1 MQFTRSNQFGV
12 IAATLRQPIN
22 AAAIK
27 NLLLSKTVL
36 TVIDQAAFSASNFL
50 TAVIVARHSSAE
62 HFGLYI
68 LGLRLVDYCR
78 EIQNVMIWSPY
89 MLFSPRFQDAE
100 HARYTGSTLAHQIF
114 SCGLVALIFLSAWFV
129 LPPTFNSFM
138 LPLALVGVFFPLQEY
153 ARRICFAN
161 FHFVAVVMLDVA
173 VTVIQLAGLYFC
185 AMQNQ
190 MSVRN
195 AYWIIGAANGIAT
208 LVWLVW
214 ARSFFVFEKSRF
226 IPDFKMNWEQGKWL
240 LGGNVTLLAAS
251 QIFPWTLTTFHGAAA
266 TGIYAAGEG
275 IVNFI
280 RAFMISIQNFLGPK
294 LAHAYARGGKH
305 ALKQVVYQTT
315 ILLGVITG
323 ACAALFALFGGNLA
337 TLVYGEK
344 FVGLRWVIAFL
355 AFNIFLGALT
365 TSQSYAL
372 STIERSD
379 VNFKINILGLIL
391 SMSLGLALTIQYGA
405 LGAALGLG
413 VSNLLTAF
421 VRQIVFARFFKQEV
435 A

>member
-22 AAAIK
+22 PQAIK
-27 NLLLSKTVL
+27 SLLLSQTAL

-62 HFGLYI
+62 QFGLYI
-68 LGLRLVDYCR
+68 LGLRLIDYCR
-78 EIQNVMIWSPY
+78 EMQNVMIWSPY
-89 MLFSPRFQDAE
+89 MLFSPRLNDRD

-114 SCGLVALIFLSAWFV
+114 SCGLVALIFLSGALLLSPAV
-129 LPPTFNSFM
+129 SSF
-138 LPLALVGVFFPLQEY
+138 LIPLALVGVFFPLQEY

-161 FHFVAVVMLDVA
+161 FQFVAVVMLDAA

-185 AMQNQ
+185 ARQHQ

-208 LVWLVW
+208 LVWFIW
-214 ARSFFVFEKSRF
+214 ARSFFVFEKKQF
-226 IPDFKMNWEQGKWL
+226 IPDFKTNWEQGKWL

-251 QIFPWTLTTFHGAAA
+251 QIYPWSLTTFHGVAA
-266 TGIYAAGEG
+266 TGMYAAGEG

-294 LAHAYARGGKH
+294 LAHAYAKGGKSE
-305 ALKQVVYQTT
+305 LKQVVFQTT
-315 ILLGVITG
+315 ILLGVMTG
-323 ACAALFALFGGNLA
+323 GCTLLFALFGGSLA

-344 FVGLRWVIAFL
+344 FVGLRGVIAFL

-379 VNFKINILGLIL
+379 INFKINLLGLML
-391 SMSLGLALTIQYGA
+391 SMTLGIVLTLQYGA

-413 VSNLLTAF
+413 LSNLLTALA
-421 VRQIVFARFFKQEV
+421 RQIVFARFFKQEV